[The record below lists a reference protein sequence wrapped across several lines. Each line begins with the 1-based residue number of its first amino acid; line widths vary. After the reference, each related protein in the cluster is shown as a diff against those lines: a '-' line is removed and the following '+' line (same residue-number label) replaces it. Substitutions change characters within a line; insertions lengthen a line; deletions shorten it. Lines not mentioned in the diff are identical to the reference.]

1 MTDTTKAMLIQM
13 LDREFDRTLES
24 IARKNRLIESS
35 RSFAQKARYAN
46 EAVELEDYANTLYN
60 LAQAVLEA

>member
-1 MTDTTKAMLIQM
+1 MTDTIKAMLIQM
-13 LDREFDRTLES
+13 LDREFDRTIES

-46 EAVELEDYANTLYN
+46 EAVELEDYACVLYN
-60 LAQAVLEA
+60 MAQEILEV